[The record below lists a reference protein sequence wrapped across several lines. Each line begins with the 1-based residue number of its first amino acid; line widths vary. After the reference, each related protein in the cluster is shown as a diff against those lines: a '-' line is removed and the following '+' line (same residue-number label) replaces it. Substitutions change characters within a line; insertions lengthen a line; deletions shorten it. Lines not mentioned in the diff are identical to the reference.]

1 MSNDDLKSQLSKLHD
16 LSVVGHPIRIADN
29 DLNRKNDF
37 YRPLIGQE
45 GVIIDLEEDGLYD
58 IALPTYP
65 LLQGLK
71 KERFDFLP
79 VTQVPVGVMTWQGD
93 DGTEFKETPYLGRK
107 RWNRLVA
114 TLILLTILSIITGII
129 LLTMKLA

>member
-1 MSNDDLKSQLSKLHD
+1 MTNDDLKSQLSKLHN
-16 LSVVGHPIRIADN
+16 LSVIGQPIRIADN
-29 DLNRKNDF
+29 DLNRQNDF
-37 YRPLIGQE
+37 YRPRIGQE

-58 IALPTYP
+58 IALPTDP

-71 KERFDFLP
+71 KERLEFLKDP
-79 VTQVPVGVMTWQGD
+79 ATESAIAASE
-93 DGTEFKETPYLGRK
+93 EFKTYLGRK

-114 TLILLTILSIITGII
+114 SLIMIAILGVITGII